1 MSQMKSPVFEHSPI
15 EEVFNAAIH
24 GLGLALSVAAL
35 VLLVTFGVLRG
46 TAWHVVSVAIYGATL
61 ILLYAASTLY
71 HSVRS
76 EKLKS
81 LFKIFDHAAIYLLI
95 AGTYTPLTLVNLRGV
110 WGWTLF
116 GVIWGL
122 AILGVIT
129 KALTGAGLEKL
140 SIGLYLLMGWLI
152 LVAAVPLVSAL
163 SFGGWV
169 WLFLGGLG
177 YSLGV
182 IFYVWKKL
190 PFNHAIWHLFV
201 LGASICHF
209 FVVFFHV
216 LPASPH

>member
-1 MSQMKSPVFEHSPI
+1 MSQMNSPVFEHPP
-15 EEVFNAAIH
+15 EEEIINAITH
-24 GLGLALSVAAL
+24 GLGVALSIAAL
-35 VLLVTFGVLRG
+35 VLLVTFGALRG
-46 TAWHVVSVAIYGATL
+46 TAWHVVSFAIYGSTL
-61 ILLYAASTLY
+61 ILLYTASTLY
-71 HSVRS
+71 HAFRS
-76 EKLKS
+76 ERLKR

-95 AGTYTPLTLVNLRGV
+95 AGTYTPLTLVNLRGG

-122 AILGVIT
+122 AVFGVIS
-129 KALTGAGLEKL
+129 KALTGAGFEKL

-169 WLFLGGLG
+169 WLILGGLG
-177 YSLGV
+177 YSFGV

-201 LGASICHF
+201 LAASICHF
-209 FVVFFHV
+209 FAIFFHV
-216 LPASPH
+216 LPANPL